1 MSKLYNNS
9 DHLTIKEKEEI
20 QKGPPN
26 VNKQLLIE
34 VLAKLYKA
42 KSSYPYAALAYILKP
57 DELLNFL
64 DYFGG
69 TTIEI
74 PTKEDFTKLV
84 QVCLVDAVGDFDT
97 AKAANHDM
105 LAGLSRKQYE
115 RISKR
120 INS

>member
-1 MSKLYNNS
+1 MSKLHS
-9 DHLTIKEKEEI
+9 ATEGLTEKEQEEFK
-20 QKGPPN
+20 KGPPN

-42 KSSYPYAALAYILKP
+42 KPQYPYAALAYILKP
-57 DELLNFL
+57 EDLLNFL

-69 TTIEI
+69 TTIEV
-74 PTKEDFTKLV
+74 PTKEEFTRLV
-84 QVCLVDAVGDFDT
+84 QVCLIDAVGDFDK
-97 AKAANHDM
+97 AKAANHEM

-115 RISKR
+115 RISAR